1 MILFINLAFLNAYF
15 SILEILF
22 LKEEP
27 DIIIKYH
34 ELFIYICIFYV
45 QINGFYVEINDIQ
58 FKIKM
63 VYLFEII
70 IMIYLIRTLEYSFAD
85 SIGSIMCG
93 FDFL

>member
-1 MILFINLAFLNAYF
+1 MDGHEYLVELNLFFIYILFLLNTVMILFIYQACLNAYF

-58 FKIKM
+58 FKI
-63 VYLFEII
+63 
-70 IMIYLIRTLEYSFAD
+70 
-85 SIGSIMCG
+85 
-93 FDFL
+93 